1 MLHSADDLVHAA
13 RESILRE
20 GPPGGDKGNG
30 RSDSAANLEPLDN
43 LPLTEIGLAERL
55 VRDHGADIRYC
66 HASSTWYV
74 WDGRHWAEDSTA
86 EVERRAKS
94 TIRALYA
101 TAAREPSETRRQAIA
116 KFALRADGDVMI
128 RRMLS
133 RAAAEPGIPVTLD
146 QFDAEPHY
154 LNCPNG
160 VVDLRTGRL
169 EPHRRELL
177 MRNLA
182 GTEYDP
188 EAVSPIWESFLH
200 DTCGGD
206 LELRN
211 FLQVAFGYS
220 ATGDTCEE
228 KLFMPIGPA
237 ATGKSTLLEGV
248 KAALGT
254 YAWVADFES
263 FLHRPAGMGGIR
275 SDVAELA
282 GRRFV
287 LSVEVD
293 EGTRLAEGL
302 VKHLTGGDTMRARNL
317 YQKGFLFRPQCKLW
331 LAANHAPRVR
341 DDDSGLWRRILRIPL
356 DKVVPEERRDRRLK
370 ERLRTDPECQRAI
383 LAWIVAGAVAWY
395 QHGLAVPDCIRG
407 ATERYRQEQDPLRD
421 FFAESCELDPDAWTP
436 NADLRKAYEAHC
448 EREGIRYPLGPR
460 ALAERLEGR
469 GCRSEVR
476 WIDGK
481 AVRGW
486 LGIRIL

>member
-1 MLHSADDLVHAA
+1 MLRNADDLIHAA
-13 RESILRE
+13 RESILRD
-20 GPPGGDKGNG
+20 GVPGGRKGNG
-30 RSDSAANLEPLDN
+30 RAVEGLTLRPADD

-86 EVERRAKS
+86 EVERLAKS
-94 TIRALYA
+94 TIRGLYA
-101 TAAREPSETRRQAIA
+101 AAAREPSENRREAIA
-116 KFALRADGDVMI
+116 RFALRADGDVTI
-128 RRMLS
+128 RRMLA
-133 RAAAEPGIPVTLD
+133 RAAAEPGVPVTLE
-146 QFDAEPHY
+146 QFDAAPHY

-160 VVDLRTGRL
+160 VVDLRNGRL

-177 MRNLA
+177 MRNLT
-182 GTEYDP
+182 GTEYDQ

-220 ATGDTCEE
+220 ATGETCEE

-237 ATGKSTLLEGV
+237 ATGKSTLLEAV

-341 DDDSGLWRRILRIPL
+341 DDDSGLWRRILRVPL

-383 LAWIVAGAVAWY
+383 LAWVVAGAVAWY

-407 ATERYRQEQDPLRD
+407 ATERYRQDQDPLRD
-421 FFAESCELDPDAWTP
+421 FFADSCELDPDAWTP